1 MSAAAERERLDQV
14 VASYGEAYAPF
25 DAAMRA
31 YMMRTLAPH
40 LRDGPCLQVGCA
52 HGDETGHLAERF
64 GDLTVVEPARAFL
77 ESAAA
82 RAPAR
87 VRFVE
92 GLIEDFETDRRF
104 EMIFFSHVLEHVEDP
119 AACLA
124 RLGDLLSPTGRLFV
138 IVPNG
143 EAASRRIAV
152 KMGVLEHLESLSTAD
167 VAAGHRRVYRL
178 DTLVAEARRAG
189 LGVTDTGGVFFK
201 PLANFQFDAL
211 MGGPLIGEAFLEG
224 CYELGKEHPT
234 FCASIY
240 LVAERRP
247 A

>member
-1 MSAAAERERLDQV
+1 MSTTAERQRLDAV
-14 VASYGEAYAPF
+14 VDSYGEAYAPF
-25 DAAMRA
+25 DAAMRG
-31 YMMRTLAPH
+31 YMMRALAPH

-52 HGDETGHLAERF
+52 HGDQTSLIAERF

-77 ESAAA
+77 DLAAA
-82 RAPAR
+82 RAPPG

-104 EMIFFSHVLEHVEDP
+104 ETIFFSHVLEHVED
-119 AACLA
+119 AVACLK
-124 RLGDLLSPTGRLFV
+124 RLGALLSPTGRLFV
-138 IVPNG
+138 VVPNA

-152 KMGVLEHLESLSTAD
+152 KMGVLEHLESLSAAD
-167 VAAGHRRVYRL
+167 LAAGHRRVYRL
-178 DTLVAEARRAG
+178 DTLVADARRAQ
-189 LGVTDTGGVFFK
+189 LGVLDTGGIFFK
-201 PLANFQFDAL
+201 PLANFQLDAL
-211 MGGPLIGEAFLEG
+211 MDGPLIGEAFMEG

-240 LVAERRP
+240 LVAERRG